1 MINVNSVKMGL
12 VLQLI
17 SVSAMAQSIPPS
29 VERGINGHVSV
40 VGALKYP
47 GIKFGADY
55 LIIQKE
61 IEKIKRNDRTKN
73 IYKNRYITTNLGVYY
88 HKDYN
93 ANFFLQAGY
102 QWQRMR
108 SSGWFTALEP
118 QLGVSRTFIDGAV
131 YKVSEEGNISR
142 KKAAGHFYVAPA
154 LSFAVGKDLSLKNN
168 TPLTLFSKVTLF
180 TNLPYNNFVYGRTL
194 LEIGASYHFAGILK
208 HTVNTK
214 HIKK

>member
-1 MINVNSVKMGL
+1 MINVNSVKIGL

-17 SVSAMAQSIPPS
+17 SMNAMAQSTESS

-40 VGALKYP
+40 VSALKYP
-47 GIKFGADY
+47 GIKVGADY
-55 LIIQKE
+55 LVIQKE
-61 IEKIKRNDRTKN
+61 IEKTKRNSVKT
-73 IYKNRYITTNLGVYY
+73 IYKNRYITTNLGFYY

-93 ANFFLQAGY
+93 TNFFLQAGY

-131 YKVSEEGNISR
+131 YKVSEEGNVTR

-154 LSFAVGKDLSLKNN
+154 LSFGVGKDLSLKNDI
-168 TPLTLFSKVTLF
+168 PLTLFSKVTLF
-180 TNLPYNNFVYGRTL
+180 TNLPYNNFVYGRAL
-194 LEIGASYHFAGILK
+194 FEIGASYHFAGILK
-208 HTVNTK
+208 HSVSTK